1 MKLLHKNL
9 SFFELILVLNLLG
22 LTSCAEFNAENT
34 QAKDIKPQPVVP
46 TPSYFDN
53 LLDFSFKVSTL
64 SPTART
70 ELCKSL
76 LKRQKEAS
84 NVDIQIQLTI
94 ARLFS
99 DSCGDIPKLLDA
111 LNTSTANSP
120 VDEQTQKLLGVS
132 VELLKRLNTT
142 SKSLTILERKQKSL
156 QMLLDSKGK
165 EEPNNTKNDAKL
177 LRDKLEAIRAMEKQ
191 LDNPSEN
198 N

>member
-1 MKLLHKNL
+1 
-9 SFFELILVLNLLG
+9 
-22 LTSCAEFNAENT
+22 
-34 QAKDIKPQPVVP
+34 
-46 TPSYFDN
+46 
-53 LLDFSFKVSTL
+53 
-64 SPTART
+64 
-70 ELCKSL
+70 
-76 LKRQKEAS
+76 
-84 NVDIQIQLTI
+84 
-94 ARLFS
+94 
-99 DSCGDIPKLLDA
+99 
-111 LNTSTANSP
+111 